1 MASTSFK
8 SRACFPETI
17 RPSATWVG
25 NLWSGKSRSVTT
37 IDEKRSKV
45 SAIISWTSFF
55 SASEAGR
62 AGLRRS
68 LRAPLLKV
76 RVERPRILESP
87 S

>member
-1 MASTSFK
+1 
-8 SRACFPETI
+8 
-17 RPSATWVG
+17 
-25 NLWSGKSRSVTT
+25 VTT
-37 IDEKRSKV
+37 IEEKRSKV
-45 SAIISWTSFF
+45 SAIMSWTSFF

-62 AGLRRS
+62 AGFRRS